1 MIARRNLDRDLSL
14 WRRGH
19 PDDKAAAE
27 EKKEVFQPSADLNA
41 RRRLAVTGRFKR
53 ASFFDGDGLY
63 HVESMAPIDLRTP
76 WARLCSQD
84 EHVLEIMFSE
94 LG

>member
-27 EKKEVFQPSADLNA
+27 EKKGVFQPSADLNA

-53 ASFFDGDGLY
+53 AYFFDGDGCITSNQW
-63 HVESMAPIDLRTP
+63 HH
-76 WARLCSQD
+76 RL
-84 EHVLEIMFSE
+84 ENTMGKIMFST
-94 LG
+94 